1 MFWDTSWNAVSL
13 SSPLL
18 PANDNHNPMVLSITW
33 FHLISSSQWGPR
45 TVWWI
50 MLIIPFIWEKLNY
63 RWQNKT
69 CQCLHHCYNIS
80 GINVEQF
87 SIMWNI
93 QYLVSW
99 KEIKSFLA
107 FFYNI
112 LFRCLTILRFRRH
125 FILKSLGPTYV
136 VTQTQTES
144 RVKAWD
150 STFPA
155 LPTPLFQPSDEVL
168 ASQTGLTLQPLT
180 VRAKG

>member
-1 MFWDTSWNAVSL
+1 MFWDAVSL

-18 PANDNHNPMVLSITW
+18 PANDIHSPVVLSITW
-33 FHLISSSQWGPR
+33 FHLSSSSQWGPR

-50 MLIIPFIWEKLNY
+50 VLIITFIREKLNY

-80 GINVEQF
+80 GINVEQC

-93 QYLVSW
+93 IPYLFSW
-99 KEIKSFLA
+99 QEIKGFLA

-112 LFRCLTILRFRRH
+112 LFRCLTILFVEMVWNSRFRRSN

-136 VTQTQTES
+136 VIQTQTES
-144 RVKAWD
+144 RLEIQR
-150 STFPA
+150 S
-155 LPTPLFQPSDEVL
+155 QPY
-168 ASQTGLTLQPLT
+168 QPRFSN
-180 VRAKG
+180 VQMKC